1 MHVDDLANG
10 CIFFMNNYNEKEIL
24 NVGWGIDISIKE
36 LAEKIKLKV
45 GYKGLIEWDK
55 SKPDGTPKKC
65 MDVTKMKKF
74 KFRPKISLDEG
85 IDEMIKIYET
95 TIN

>member
-1 MHVDDLANG
+1 MGQD
-10 CIFFMNNYNEKEIL
+10 
-24 NVGWGIDISIKE
+24 
-36 LAEKIKLKV
+36 
-45 GYKGLIEWDK
+45 

-85 IDEMIKIYET
+85 IDEMIKIYEK